1 MRGRSRAVAASALA
15 MLAAGAVAGCGGSP
29 DGAIGMA
36 MANQAS
42 HGRTGEPRWTGQLR
56 GLDDLGDRAG
66 RLGRSLCAAGSVL
79 RRGMATHT
87 ERVMATRTERRVLCD
102 HADLITPAA
111 FGLVQSSIRGSE
123 KLGKL
128 STAAAVPPGTEG
140 GDADR
145 DAEPYRFGI
154 SIVADGNGHTP
165 DVGSDAFRDAV
176 GVQCLGLRQQQGELL
191 ANEPRD
197 QVVLPEWDREGAS
210 DGAERTVPGQ
220 VAERVVDRLEVID

>member
-15 MLAAGAVAGCGGSP
+15 MLAAGAVAGCGGTPGKQSPTAAGGAGPAEGWP

-36 MANQAS
+36 MANQPS

-123 KLGKL
+123 KLGK
-128 STAAAVPPGTEG
+128 
-140 GDADR
+140 
-145 DAEPYRFGI
+145 
-154 SIVADGNGHTP
+154 
-165 DVGSDAFRDAV
+165 
-176 GVQCLGLRQQQGELL
+176 
-191 ANEPRD
+191 
-197 QVVLPEWDREGAS
+197 
-210 DGAERTVPGQ
+210 
-220 VAERVVDRLEVID
+220 